1 MSSHSVTLSW
11 SWSRAFRFTTLPMYC
26 SSQFCSTMPKA
37 RSESS
42 RPTSSGDACGM
53 RSERFDLAEVAVI
66 HPDEVEA
73 ALVVSHQEPRQV
85 SIARQ
90 EDFQHWIGR
99 GMGKGRVGLAV
110 ALDDVSNGET
120 PHAVLSVAPR

>member
-1 MSSHSVTLSW
+1 
-11 SWSRAFRFTTLPMYC
+11 
-26 SSQFCSTMPKA
+26 
-37 RSESS
+37 
-42 RPTSSGDACGM
+42 M
-53 RSERFDLAEVAVI
+53 RHGSERFDLAEVAVI

-85 SIARQ
+85 SVARQ

-110 ALDDVSNGET
+110 ALDDVGDGET
-120 PHAVLSVAPR
+120 PHAVLSVAPCCYYLEYRSEERRVGKEV